1 MPGVTAIITK
11 TTKKQFS
18 VAKLLY
24 LDVYM
29 ESSLVIGACVL
40 RAFYQML
47 ESGGHGILI
56 GYYGNLCSILHRLSI
71 YGLMLLLPD
80 LSYFHYN
87 DRSNP

>member
-29 ESSLVIGACVL
+29 ESSLVIGACVKSL
-40 RAFYQML
+40 LSNARVRWSRDF
-47 ESGGHGILI
+47 
-56 GYYGNLCSILHRLSI
+56 NRL
-71 YGLMLLLPD
+71 LWEPV
-80 LSYFHYN
+80 
-87 DRSNP
+87 